1 MARTTGMETLESK
14 IEKAQTDVVRTKQ
27 KYDAAVANLK
37 DLMDKRDAMKRERI
51 VDAIM
56 KSDKTYEE
64 ILLFLDRRVDEG

>member
-1 MARTTGMETLESK
+1 MTRTTGMETLESK